1 MTHCEER
8 RQQDLTPYRKITPSK
23 ATPKSTVHSLGA
35 SVSTTLIIQESR
47 DSPEETSDTNNPRT
61 KSFEVKPKPRAALTA
76 IGEPQTAL
84 KYLQY
89 MKFTSS
95 FEMSRQRHSQSTFF
109 RPLLQTIQGSRGP
122 VSQRTSRHGSRET
135 PRYQRPPREGII
147 MTTTAGHRPKDTVR
161 MSLFHANYR

>member
-23 ATPKSTVHSLGA
+23 APTVHSLEA

-89 MKFTSS
+89 M
-95 FEMSRQRHSQSTFF
+95 
-109 RPLLQTIQGSRGP
+109 
-122 VSQRTSRHGSRET
+122 
-135 PRYQRPPREGII
+135 
-147 MTTTAGHRPKDTVR
+147 
-161 MSLFHANYR
+161 

>member
-84 KYLQY
+84 NLKAP
-89 MKFTSS
+89 S
-95 FEMSRQRHSQSTFF
+95 FDPYYRLFKVLVGQSPRGRVDTVLERHQDI
-109 RPLLQTIQGSRGP
+109 RDPLEKVQGSEEAP
-122 VSQRTSRHGSRET
+122 S
-135 PRYQRPPREGII
+135 
-147 MTTTAGHRPKDTVR
+147 
-161 MSLFHANYR
+161 